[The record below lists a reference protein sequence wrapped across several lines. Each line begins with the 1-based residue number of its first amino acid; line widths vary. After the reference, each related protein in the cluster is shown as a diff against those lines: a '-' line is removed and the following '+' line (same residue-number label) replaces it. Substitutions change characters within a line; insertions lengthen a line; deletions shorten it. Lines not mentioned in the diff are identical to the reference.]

1 MTGSPRERA
10 ERELGRVLTR
20 LAALGPTR
28 VSRPPDGGGP
38 SPADVVRPVLQEL
51 ADEAAALEGRS
62 PAVVPVL
69 EDRAVGDQL
78 AVLGR
83 DVLASAGSAQDEP
96 ALRRTGDRL
105 EALRRA
111 L

>member
-28 VSRPPDGGGP
+28 LSRPADGGGP
-38 SPADVVRPVLQEL
+38 SLADLVRPVLQDL
-51 ADEAAALEGRS
+51 ADQAAALEGRA
-62 PAVVPVL
+62 PVVVPVL
-69 EDRAVGDQL
+69 AERALGDQL

-83 DVLASAGSAQDEP
+83 DLLGAAGDDAP
-96 ALRRTGDRL
+96 LKRAATRL

>member
-1 MTGSPRERA
+1 MTSPRERA

-20 LAALGPTR
+20 LAALGPSR
-28 VSRPPDGGGP
+28 LSRPADGGGP
-38 SPADVVRPVLQEL
+38 SPADVVRPALQEL
-51 ADEAAALEGRS
+51 ADDAAALEGRS
-62 PAVVPVL
+62 PRAVPVL
-69 EDRAVGDQL
+69 AGRALGDQL

-83 DVLASAGSAQDEP
+83 DLLGVGDDA
-96 ALRRTGDRL
+96 ALERATARL

>member
-1 MTGSPRERA
+1 MTSAPRERA

-28 VSRPPDGGGP
+28 LSRPADGGGP
-38 SPADVVRPVLQEL
+38 SPADAVRPVLQEL
-51 ADEAAALEGRS
+51 ADEAASAEGRV
-62 PAVVPVL
+62 PVVVPVL
-69 EDRAVGDQL
+69 EDRALGDQV

-83 DVLASAGSAQDEP
+83 DLLDVGDAA
-96 ALRRTGDRL
+96 ALERAAHRL
-105 EALRRA
+105 EALRRS

>member
-1 MTGSPRERA
+1 VTGSPRERA

-28 VSRPPDGGGP
+28 LSRPADGGGP
-38 SPADVVRPVLQEL
+38 SPADVVRPTLQDL
-51 ADEAAALEGRS
+51 ADEAAALEGRA
-62 PAVVPVL
+62 PVVVPVL
-69 EDRAVGDQL
+69 ADRAVGDQL

-83 DVLASAGSAQDEP
+83 DVLAAAGPGDDA
-96 ALRRTGDRL
+96 ALERLADRL

>member
-1 MTGSPRERA
+1 MTDSPRERA

-28 VSRPPDGGGP
+28 LSRPADGGGP
-38 SPADVVRPVLQEL
+38 SPADAVRPVLQEL
-51 ADEAAALEGRS
+51 ADAAATAEGRA
-62 PAVVPVL
+62 PVVVPVL
-69 EDRAVGDQL
+69 AERALGDQL

-83 DVLASAGSAQDEP
+83 DLLSAA
-96 ALRRTGDRL
+96 GDDAPLERAAARL